1 MYGKSPVEFPQ
12 RIVCLTAETTEI
24 AFMVGAGDRVVGV
37 PGTARRPDAAR
48 ERARVGGFT
57 TFRTEKILALEPDLV
72 LGFSDLQ
79 KEVVAELI
87 GAGVAVLCTNQRR
100 LDEVLRAI
108 LIVGGALGCESA
120 ARDVVADMRDEITQ
134 MHEYTSVWPDR
145 PRVYFEEW
153 MDPLIAG
160 IGWVSDLIEVAG
172 GRDIF
177 AGLADRRSARER
189 VVAAHDVIARDP
201 QIVLASWCGKP
212 VDAAAIAARAGW
224 AEIAAL
230 RAGEVHEIAG
240 EDVLSPGPSL
250 VHGLRRIHEII
261 QAFQAR

>member
-37 PGTARRPDAAR
+37 PGTARRPETAR
-48 ERARVGGFT
+48 ARARVGGFT
-57 TFRTEKILALEPDLV
+57 TFRSDRILALEPDLV

-79 KEVVAELI
+79 RDIVSELI
-87 GAGVAVLCTNQRR
+87 GAGVTVLCTNQRR
-100 LDEVLRAI
+100 LDEVLAAV
-108 LIVGGALGCESA
+108 LIIGGALGCEAA

-172 GRDIF
+172 GRDVF
-177 AGLADRRSARER
+177 AELRERRSAPER
-189 VVAAHDVIARDP
+189 VVAAADVIARDP
-201 QIVLASWCGKP
+201 QIILACWCGKP
-212 VDAAAIAARAGW
+212 VDVGAIAARPGWKTIGAVTAG
-224 AEIAAL
+224 EIA
-230 RAGEVHEIAG
+230 
-240 EDVLSPGPSL
+240 
-250 VHGLRRIHEII
+250 
-261 QAFQAR
+261 